1 MTAQDSAATS
11 PERQSLLRRA
21 IAAAAI
27 GNMTEWYDFGVYS
40 YVATYVGAAFFPS
53 ENPSLQTLQTFGV
66 FAVSFLLRPLGSFF
80 FGPLGDRIGRQRVLA
95 ITILLMAGSTFLL
108 GLVPSYDSIGILAP
122 VLLLLCRMLQGFS
135 TGGEYGGAATYIA
148 EFAPN
153 DRRGFYGSWLEFG
166 TLTGF
171 GLGASVPTVL
181 ILTLDDAS
189 MHAWGW
195 RIAFLIAGPLG
206 AIGLYLRRKLEDTPA
221 FRELQETHALANSPV
236 KSLVAE
242 HWRRLLILMGVV
254 LIINVANYTLL
265 TYLESYLKN
274 TLEFD
279 ATYAL
284 LPIIGMIVMMLVL
297 ITPIGRLSDKIGRK
311 PLFLSACLCFIVLS
325 YPAFLLLSQ
334 GTTLSIL
341 AGLALLGIS
350 QVQLLAPLAATLPAM
365 FPTKVRYAAFCIG
378 YNVSTAVF
386 GGTAPFVNDGV
397 VQATGNAFF
406 PAYYLIGAAAIALV
420 PVLLMKETAGSSLTE
435 DKPSPGTTATAST
448 T

>member
-1 MTAQDSAATS
+1 MTTRDSASTS

-53 ENPSLQTLQTFGV
+53 DSPSLQTLQTFGV

-108 GLVPSYDSIGILAP
+108 GLVPSYDSIGLLAP

-181 ILTLDDAS
+181 ILTLDEAS

-206 AIGLYLRRKLEDTPA
+206 AVGLYLRRKLEDTPA
-221 FRELQETHALANSPV
+221 FRDLQETHALANSPV

-274 TLEFD
+274 TLNFD
-279 ATYAL
+279 STYAL

-311 PLFLSACLCFIVLS
+311 PLFLSACLCFIVLA

-341 AGLALLGIS
+341 AGLALLGICH
-350 QVQLLAPLAATLPAM
+350 VQLLGPLAATLPAM

-378 YNVSTAVF
+378 YNVSTAAF
-386 GGTAPFVNDGV
+386 GGTAPFVNDGM
-397 VQATGNAFF
+397 VQATGNTFF
-406 PAYYLIGAAAIALV
+406 PAYYLIGAAVIALV

-435 DKPSPGTTATAST
+435 DEPSPGTTATAST

>member
-1 MTAQDSAATS
+1 MTAQDSEAAT

-53 ENPSLQTLQTFGV
+53 ESPSLQTLQTFGV

-95 ITILLMAGSTFLL
+95 ITILLMAGSTFVL

-166 TLTGF
+166 TLFGF

-181 ILTLDDAS
+181 ILTLDEAS
-189 MHAWGW
+189 MSAWGW

-206 AIGLYLRRKLEDTPA
+206 GIGLYLRRKLEDTPA
-221 FRELQETHALANSPV
+221 FRNLQETHSLASSPL

-274 TLEFD
+274 TLHFESNQ
-279 ATYAL
+279 AL
-284 LPIIGMIVMMLVL
+284 LPIIAMIVMMLVL

-311 PLFLSACLCFIVLS
+311 PLFLSSCLCFIVLA

-334 GTTLSIL
+334 GTTLSVL
-341 AGLALLGIS
+341 GGLALLGIS
-350 QVQLLAPLAATLPAM
+350 HVQLLAPLAATLPAM

-378 YNVSTAVF
+378 YNISTAAF
-386 GGTAPFVNDGV
+386 GGTAPLVNDGV
-397 VQATGNAFF
+397 VQATGNTFF
-406 PAYYLIGAAAIALV
+406 PAYYLIGAAVIALV
-420 PVLLMKETAGSSLTE
+420 PVLLMKETAGTSLTE
-435 DKPSPGTTATAST
+435 ENPSPGTTATASAT
-448 T
+448 